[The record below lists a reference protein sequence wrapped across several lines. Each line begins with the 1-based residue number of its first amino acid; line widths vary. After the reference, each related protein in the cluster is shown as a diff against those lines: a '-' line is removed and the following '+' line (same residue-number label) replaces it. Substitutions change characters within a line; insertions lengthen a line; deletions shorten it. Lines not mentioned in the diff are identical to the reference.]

1 MDSVLVIGGTRFI
14 GRFLVEEFLG
24 AGYDVTLFNRGKHP
38 NPFAD
43 RDGVDHVTGDRKS
56 WVAVGEAVEAVGADV
71 VVDCVAYYPGEVEK
85 TTQVLGD
92 AVDAYVYI
100 SSGGA
105 YGVDE
110 IPKREGETPLEP
122 CTDEQAV
129 DDSPATYGA
138 RKAEGDRKV
147 FEAAEHG
154 VRAMSV
160 RPTIVY
166 GPHDYTGR
174 FHYWVEQ
181 VRERDRVLVPGDGT
195 NVHHLVAVG
204 NVASA
209 VRTVAEVGEAG
220 EAYNVGDRRVMPLK
234 ETIGLIADALETD
247 VELVTTSGRE
257 LAGAD
262 LAMTDFPLYN
272 PDLHVLSTAKL
283 SSLGW
288 DPMTPRSAIERAV
301 EGPVDPERD
310 PGPDP
315 AAVDE
320 LLDLLSDSDC
330 CDYFRDHVA

>member
-1 MDSVLVIGGTRFI
+1 
-14 GRFLVEEFLG
+14 
-24 AGYDVTLFNRGKHP
+24 
-38 NPFAD
+38 
-43 RDGVDHVTGDRKS
+43 
-56 WVAVGEAVEAVGADV
+56 
-71 VVDCVAYYPGEVEK
+71 
-85 TTQVLGD
+85 
-92 AVDAYVYI
+92 
-100 SSGGA
+100 
-105 YGVDE
+105 
-110 IPKREGETPLEP
+110 
-122 CTDEQAV
+122 
-129 DDSPATYGA
+129 
-138 RKAEGDRKV
+138 
-147 FEAAEHG
+147 
-154 VRAMSV
+154 MSV

-220 EAYNVGDRRVMPLK
+220 EAYNVGDRRVLPLK

-310 PGPDP
+310 PGPDS

-320 LLDLLSDSDC
+320 VLDLLSE
-330 CDYFRDHVA
+330 

>member
-1 MDSVLVIGGTRFI
+1 GGTRFI

-24 AGYDVTLFNRGKHP
+24 AGYDVTLFNRGKHS
-38 NPFAD
+38 NSFAD
-43 RDGVDHVTGDRKS
+43 RDGVEHITGDRKS
-56 WVAVGEAVEAVGADV
+56 WVTVGEAVEAVGADV
-71 VVDCVAYYPGEVEK
+71 VVDCVAYFPGEVEQ

-92 AVDAYVYI
+92 KIDAYVYI

-122 CTDEQAV
+122 CSDEQAV

-147 FEAAEHG
+147 FEAAENG

-181 VRERDRVLVPGDGT
+181 VRECDRVLVPGDGT
-195 NVHHLVAVG
+195 NVHHLVAAQ

-209 VRTVAEVGEAG
+209 VRTVAEEGESG
-220 EAYNVGDRRVMPLK
+220 EAYNVGDRRVLPLK

-247 VELVTTSGRE
+247 VELVTT
-257 LAGAD
+257 
-262 LAMTDFPLYN
+262 LYN

-320 LLDLLSDSDC
+320 LLGLLSDTDC
-330 CDYFRDHVA
+330 CDYFRDHVR